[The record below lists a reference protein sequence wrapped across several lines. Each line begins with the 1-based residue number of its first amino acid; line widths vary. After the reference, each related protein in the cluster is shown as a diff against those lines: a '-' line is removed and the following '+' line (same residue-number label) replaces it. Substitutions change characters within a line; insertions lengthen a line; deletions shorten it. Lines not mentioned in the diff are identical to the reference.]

1 MDRTTTEFVGDFTL
15 KEILQLDAE
24 SILVEEFTGEK
35 VLVYEISWILFV
47 RKTGILIELKSPGYI
62 LEL

>member
-1 MDRTTTEFVGDFTL
+1 M